1 MPVERRKR
9 KGKREGRT
17 KRKRLRAIAQKK
29 RGRPLLFVSRAHFRP
44 FSARCRLD
52 RRASRRFCRKKYAP
66 HGHAPRR
73 LPAAARRRPGT
84 EGQSPVTLPGT
95 TPAIPG
101 RPRAARR
108 IPTLPRPCAPGRTSR
123 KTPLGGRTGAPTLA
137 AIRRPRGRASRLAQ
151 ASWERLR
158 AMRRG
163 RRGKSP
169 VTLPGTTPRQKD
181 AHAASPDGRGKPS
194 GDDRRAASPSPA
206 PRPARLSREAL
217 APPFGR
223 WTAKDEETEA
233 DNAPPTCQ
241 FPARE
246 EAVHLSPPLPPL
258 VLPPIPPLLA
268 TVSRAF
274 GAPTG
279 FFCRTGK
286 RSEHWP
292 TALTG
297 RPLA

>member
-17 KRKRLRAIAQKK
+17 KRKRLRATAQKK

-52 RRASRRFCRKKYAP
+52 WRASRRFCHKKYAP

-108 IPTLPRPCAPGRTSR
+108 IPTL
-123 KTPLGGRTGAPTLA
+123 A
-137 AIRRPRGRASRLAQ
+137 AIRWPRGRASRLAQ
-151 ASWERLR
+151 ASRERLR

-169 VTLPGTTPRQKD
+169 GTLPRTTPRQKD

-206 PRPARLSREAL
+206 PRQAWLSREAL

-223 WTAKDEETEA
+223 WTAKDEEAGA

-241 FPARE
+241 FSARE

>member
-95 TPAIPG
+95 TPAVPG

-123 KTPLGGRTGAPTLA
+123 KTPPGGRTAAPTLA
-137 AIRRPRGRASRLAQ
+137 AIRWPRGRASRLAQ
-151 ASWERLR
+151 ASRERLR

-169 VTLPGTTPRQKD
+169 GTLPGTTPRQKD
-181 AHAASPDGRGKPS
+181 AHAASPGRRDGQTAATIAPLLRRPPRAKPCCPP
-194 GDDRRAASPSPA
+194 RRLRRRSDGGRPKTKRQKRTTRRQRVNSPREK
-206 PRPARLSREAL
+206 RPSTSR
-217 APPFGR
+217 PPF
-223 WTAKDEETEA
+223 
-233 DNAPPTCQ
+233 PPSCS
-241 FPARE
+241 P
-246 EAVHLSPPLPPL
+246 LSPRSSLRSHAPSALRRGFS
-258 VLPPIPPLLA
+258 A
-268 TVSRAF
+268 GRAS
-274 GAPTG
+274 A
-279 FFCRTGK
+279 RNI
-286 RSEHWP
+286 
-292 TALTG
+292 G
-297 RPLA
+297 RRH

>member
-17 KRKRLRAIAQKK
+17 KRKRLRATAQKK

-52 RRASRRFCRKKYAP
+52 RRASRRFCRKKYASC
-66 HGHAPRR
+66 GHAPRR

-95 TPAIPG
+95 TPAVPR

-108 IPTLPRPCAPGRTSR
+108 IPTLPRPCAPSYTRR
-123 KTPLGGRTGAPTLA
+123 EMPLRGRTGAPTLA
-137 AIRRPRGRASRLAQ
+137 AIHISRGRVNFLAQ
-151 ASWERLR
+151 ASWKRLR

-163 RRGKSP
+163 RRGKA
-169 VTLPGTTPRQKD
+169 PGRFPGQ
-181 AHAASPDGRGKPS
+181 
-194 GDDRRAASPSPA
+194 RRARRTPTPQAPTDAAKPGGAGDRAAPPSPA
-206 PRPARLSREAL
+206 PRQARLSREAL

-223 WTAKDEETEA
+223 WTAKDEEAGA

-286 RSEHWP
+286 RSEH
-292 TALTG
+292 
-297 RPLA
+297 